1 MFQSRIQLVQFTIP
15 SNKWTKLQEDQYIQN
30 QQLGLPDIRVD
41 CCINT
46 FAFVG
51 AIKRQDAEQIAKTVN
66 DRGTGIMPD
75 EAAGYLES
83 KSGYEKSPHCINV
96 MRTIREVRSA
106 YSSVKENCAS
116 VIGISRADGS
126 GHAASVVCVD
136 GKLIVFDPQIETV
149 FPDIEAWLIKEK
161 AVAVESIFK
170 LNKRVHCRDE
180 SNVSVSSRKV
190 EDHIHKC
197 YRMEDHVPEWKIKNF
212 ERTRQR
218 KRDALKREFVADM
231 LSVGFRLD

>member
-1 MFQSRIQLVQFTIP
+1 
-15 SNKWTKLQEDQYIQN
+15 
-30 QQLGLPDIRVD
+30 LGLPDIRVD
-41 CCINT
+41 CCIHA

-51 AIKRQDAEQIAKTVN
+51 AIKRPDAKQIAKTVN
-66 DRGTGIMPD
+66 DRGTGIIPG
-75 EAAGYLES
+75 EA
-83 KSGYEKSPHCINV
+83 V
-96 MRTIREVRSA
+96 
-106 YSSVKENCAS
+106 
-116 VIGISRADGS
+116 
-126 GHAASVVCVD
+126 
-136 GKLIVFDPQIETV
+136 QIKVV
-149 FPDIEAWLIKEK
+149 FPNIEAWIIKEK
-161 AVAVESIFK
+161 AVAVERIFK

-180 SNVSVSSRKV
+180 SSV